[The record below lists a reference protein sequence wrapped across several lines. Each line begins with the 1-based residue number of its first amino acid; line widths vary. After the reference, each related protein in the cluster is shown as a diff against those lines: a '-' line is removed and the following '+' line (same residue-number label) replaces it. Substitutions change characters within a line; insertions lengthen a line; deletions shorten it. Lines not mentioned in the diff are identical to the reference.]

1 MKRLLLVLTVLTV
14 TLLTQASF
22 AQGLNWDGQ
31 TGALL
36 TPFAYTASSG
46 KGFLGKPEVSY
57 HFLDTGDVIGY
68 DSQFSVTEGIAK
80 RFEIGFTQ
88 SASAL
93 GSTEANGVV
102 PGQPLH
108 VTPNSAGGLYIEP
121 ASRLFSNGYTAIHG
135 KFTVIPENFGKNNW
149 VPAIAVGAI
158 GRFGGQ
164 RLSWVLSGDSATM
177 GKTQKNG
184 DVYIV
189 ATKTVTQFKK
199 LPFVLNLGEKVT
211 DASVLGIVG
220 NAGNR
225 NGVGDRWQGCLFG
238 AAAFVVK
245 GPAKSLLV
253 VGSEV
258 VQEPKYVQGLNSYVN
273 GTLGTTGVTANIP
286 TSLSY
291 FVRIVPH
298 LEGGPLQ
305 VDLAVAQAA
314 GKIVNIPTVAQLDVK
329 ARAQFGMGISYHF

>member
-1 MKRLLLVLTVLTV
+1 MKKLLVVLTLFAI
-14 TLLTQASF
+14 TLLTQTSF

-36 TPFAYTASSG
+36 TPFAYTAASG
-46 KGFLGKPEVSY
+46 KGMLGKPEVSY

-68 DSQFSVTEGIAK
+68 DSQFSVTEGFAK

-93 GSTEANGVV
+93 GSVEPNGVV
-102 PGQPLH
+102 SGQPLK
-108 VTPNSAGGLYIEP
+108 VTQNSAGGLYIEP
-121 ASRLFSNGYTAIHG
+121 SSRLFSNGYTSIHG
-135 KFTVIPENFGKNNW
+135 KATLIPENFMKSKW

-158 GRFGGQ
+158 GRFGEQ
-164 RLSWVLSGDSATM
+164 RLSNVLSGNSATL

-199 LPFVLNLGEKVT
+199 LPFVLSLGEKVT

-220 NAGNR
+220 NAGNKT
-225 NGVGDRWQGCLFG
+225 GVGDRWQGCLFG

-253 VGSEV
+253 VGSEA
-258 VQEPKYVQGLNSYVN
+258 VQEPKYIQGLNNYVN
-273 GTLGTTGVTANIP
+273 NTLGTTGVTAHIP

-291 FVRIVPH
+291 FVRVVPH
-298 LEGGPLQ
+298 LEGSPLQ
-305 VDLAVAQAA
+305 VDFGVVQAA
-314 GKIVNIPTVAQLDVK
+314 GKIVDNPSVAQLDVK
-329 ARAQFGMGISYHF
+329 ARAQFGMGVSYHF